1 MTHTL
6 TGLVLMISSCL
17 MIMTDCVAGMLIE
30 SMAGKSG
37 AMHGMFQDATP
48 FQFHEEQKVVDYIG
62 HQLRA
67 TGYNYCGSEP
77 LYNGLTGEVMHAD
90 IFMGVVFYQRLRLV
104 GICLLLPQLPPR

>member
-1 MTHTL
+1 MMRIDGDMMTI
-6 TGLVLMISSCL
+6 GPCAV
-17 MIMTDCVAGMLIE
+17 GMLIE

-48 FQFHEEQKVVDYIG
+48 FQFHEEQKVIDYIG

-90 IFMGVVFYQRLRLV
+90 IFMGVVFYQRLR
-104 GICLLLPQLPPR
+104 